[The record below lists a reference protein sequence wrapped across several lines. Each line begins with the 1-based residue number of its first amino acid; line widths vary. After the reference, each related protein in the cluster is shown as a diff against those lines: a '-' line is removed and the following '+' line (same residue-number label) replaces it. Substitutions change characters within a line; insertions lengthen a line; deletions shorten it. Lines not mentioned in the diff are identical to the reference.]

1 MIYVTGDCHGDF
13 RRFNKKY
20 FVEQLKM
27 TKEDFVISES
37 DEFKEKRDLRYKLE
51 DELTEMLGGTQTLL
65 YRKFDQYISAY
76 ADEMEVMREETYLL
90 GAADREQMLK

>member
-1 MIYVTGDCHGDF
+1 MDKNYMRSYY
-13 RRFNKKY
+13 RRFYENPC
-20 FVEQLKM
+20 
-27 TKEDFVISES
+27 DFVISES

-65 YRKFDQYISAY
+65 YRQFDQYISAY

-90 GAADREQMLK
+90 GAADREQMLKQ